1 MKTPKIISYK
11 NSRKYK
17 EKQERKEQKSKARE
31 KARNREKGMRRN
43 IVFRLY
49 KVIVHHFPDLF
60 EKMREIEDCRPKR
73 KYELV
78 ELIVACIAMF
88 LFKKGSRNAFN
99 NECNE
104 EKFKKNFRKI
114 FKVRLPHTDTVDRV
128 MRQLDE
134 GQLEKLKT
142 EMVIA
147 LIEKKVFYKYR
158 LLDKYYGVAVDGS
171 QVMNVEEGHCEHCLH
186 RTTKSGKVIYFHNV
200 LEAKLVCRNGFC
212 ISLATEWIENPDG
225 DFDKQDC
232 EQKAFARLAE
242 KLKRDYPRL
251 PICIVADALYPN
263 QTFFGICERNGWAWM
278 VTFKDGN
285 LPTVWEEVLSL
296 QKITSDNKRTRTMY
310 QEGKKI
316 GHTCTW
322 INEIDYCGFKLNWF
336 ECVEQGDPTTSSRFV
351 YISSVVID
359 YQTVFE
365 MTESGRMRWKIENE
379 GFNIQKNH
387 GYGLEHQYS
396 RCSMRATKNYY
407 QCMQIAHMINQLF
420 ELSSLFKPLL
430 KAKETVKHLWEVM
443 LGQMRHNRLNIH
455 ALEILLKHKSQLRY
469 E

>member
-1 MKTPKIISYK
+1 MKTPKSIVYK
-11 NSRKYK
+11 NSRRYK
-17 EKQERKEQKSKARE
+17 EKQERKIQESKAQE
-31 KARNREKGMRRN
+31 KDRNRERAMRRN

-49 KVIVHHFPDLF
+49 KTIVHHFPDLF
-60 EKMREIEDCRPKR
+60 KKIREIEDYRSKR
-73 KYELV
+73 GYELV

-99 NECNE
+99 NERSE
-104 EKFKKNFRKI
+104 SKFKKNFQKI
-114 FKVRLPHTDTVDRV
+114 FKVRLPHMDTVDKV

-134 GQLEKLKT
+134 VQLEKLKT
-142 EMVIA
+142 ELVST
-147 LIEKKVFYKYR
+147 LIEKKVFSKHR
-158 LLDKYYGVAVDGS
+158 LLGKYYRVVVDGS
-171 QVMNVEEGHCEHCLH
+171 HVMNVNEGHCDHCLH
-186 RTTKSGKVIYFHNV
+186 CTSKNGKVTYFHNV
-200 LEAKLVCRNGFC
+200 LEAKLVCENGFC
-212 ISLATEWIENPDG
+212 IPLATEWIENPDG

-232 EQKAFARLAE
+232 EQKAFVRLAE

-263 QTFFGICERNGWAWM
+263 QTFFGICDQNGWAWT

-285 LPTVWEEVLSL
+285 LPSVWEEVLSL
-296 QKITSDNKRTRTMY
+296 QKITSDNKRMRTIY
-310 QEGKKI
+310 REGKQI
-316 GHTCTW
+316 CHSCTW

-336 ECVEQGDPTTSSRFV
+336 ECVEQVGYTSTRFV
-351 YISSVVID
+351 YISSVVIN
-359 YQTVFE
+359 YQTVLE

-396 RCSMRATKNYY
+396 RTCMRATKNYY

-430 KAKETVKHLWEVM
+430 TAKETVKHLWDVM
-443 LGQMRHNRLNIH
+443 LGEMRHNRLNIH
-455 ALEILLKHKSQLRY
+455 VLEILLKHKSQLRY

>member
-1 MKTPKIISYK
+1 MKTLKHIGYK
-11 NSRKYK
+11 NSRRYK
-17 EKQERKEQKSKARE
+17 EKQERKKQKSKVKE
-31 KARNREKGMRRN
+31 KARNRERAMRKN
-43 IVFRLY
+43 IVFKLY
-49 KVIVHHFPDLF
+49 KTIVHHFPDLF
-60 EKMREIEDCRPKR
+60 EKIREIEDCRPK
-73 KYELV
+73 KSYELV

-134 GQLEKLKT
+134 RQLENLKA
-142 EMVIA
+142 EMVTA

-158 LLDKYYGVAVDGS
+158 FLDKYYRVAVDGS
-171 QVMNVEEGHCEHCLH
+171 HVMNVEEGHCEHCLY
-186 RTTKSGKVIYFHNV
+186 RSTKSGKVIYFHNV
-200 LEAKLVCRNGFC
+200 LEAKLICRNGFC

-225 DFDKQDC
+225 EFDKQDC

-263 QTFFGICERNGWAWM
+263 QTFFKICDKYGWAWM

-285 LPTVWEEVLSL
+285 LPSVWEEVLSL
-296 QKITSDNKRTRTMY
+296 QKITGDNKRIRTIY
-310 QEGKKI
+310 REGKQI
-316 GHTCTW
+316 CHTCTW

-336 ECVEQGDPTTSSRFV
+336 ECVEQVGHSSTRFV
-351 YISSVVID
+351 YISSVRVD
-359 YQTVFE
+359 YHRVLE

-396 RCSMRATKNYY
+396 RTCMRATKNYY
-407 QCMQIAHMINQLF
+407 QCLQIAHMINQLF

-430 KAKETVKHLWEVM
+430 RAKETVKHLWEVM
-443 LGQMRHNRLNIH
+443 LGEMRHNRLNIYV
-455 ALEILLKHKSQLRY
+455 LELLLKHKSQLRY

>member
-1 MKTPKIISYK
+1 MKTPKQVVYK
-11 NSRKYK
+11 NSKRYK
-17 EKQERKEQKSKARE
+17 EKQERKIQESKAKE
-31 KARNREKGMRRN
+31 KALNRERAMRRN

-49 KVIVHHFPDLF
+49 KTIVHHFPDLF
-60 EKMREIEDCRPKR
+60 EKIREIEDYRPKR
-73 KYELV
+73 NYELV

-99 NECNE
+99 NERNE

-134 GQLEKLKT
+134 GQLEKLKA
-142 EMVIA
+142 EMVTA

-158 LLDKYYGVAVDGS
+158 LLDKYYRVAVDGS
-171 QVMNVEEGHCEHCLH
+171 HVMNVEEGHCDHCLH
-186 RTTKSGKVIYFHNV
+186 RTMKSGKVLYFHSV
-200 LEAKLVCRNGFC
+200 MESKLVCRNGFC
-212 ISLATEWIENPDG
+212 ISLGTEWIENPDG
-225 DFDKQDC
+225 DYDKQDC

-263 QTFFGICERNGWAWM
+263 QTFFEICDQYGWAWT

-285 LPTVWEEVLSL
+285 LPSVWEEVLSL
-296 QKITSDNKRTRTMY
+296 QKITDDNKRTRTIY
-310 QEGKKI
+310 QKGKQI
-316 GHTCTW
+316 SHTCTW

-336 ECVEQGDPTTSSRFV
+336 ECVEQVGHSSTRFV
-351 YISSVVID
+351 YLSSVVVD
-359 YQTVFE
+359 YHTVLE

-387 GYGLEHQYS
+387 GYGLEHKYS
-396 RCSMRATKNYY
+396 RVCMRATKNYY
-407 QCMQIAHMINQLF
+407 QCMQIAHIINQLF
-420 ELSSLFKPLL
+420 ELGSLFKPLL
-430 KAKETVKHLWEVM
+430 TAKQTVKHLWEVM
-443 LGQMRHNRLNIH
+443 LGEMRHNRLNMYI
-455 ALEILLKHKSQLRY
+455 LELILKHKSQFRY